1 MKVLGLFQYKSLNS
15 FINYV
20 MMDAKPDQNT
30 EYDLEESSSLSA
42 LRGKLDDDPEYNKQY
57 KKARWG
63 VILFSI
69 FFIIFQ
75 LFVSNKI
82 NIGIAAII
90 QYILSMSY
98 IAIKY
103 SSSKGIENPFLTGLT
118 VSCIIF
124 LIKLAIVQSVLYFI
138 L

>member
-1 MKVLGLFQYKSLNS
+1 
-15 FINYV
+15 
-20 MMDAKPDQNT
+20 MDIKTGQNT
-30 EYDLEESSSLSA
+30 EYDLEDSSSLSA

-57 KKARWG
+57 KNARWG
-63 VILFSI
+63 VILFSVL
-69 FFIIFQ
+69 FIIFQ
-75 LFVSNKI
+75 YFVSDNI

-98 IAIKY
+98 ISIKY
-103 SSSKGIENPFLTGLT
+103 SPSNRMENPFLTGLT

-124 LIKLAIVQSVLYFI
+124 LIKLAIVQSVLYYI